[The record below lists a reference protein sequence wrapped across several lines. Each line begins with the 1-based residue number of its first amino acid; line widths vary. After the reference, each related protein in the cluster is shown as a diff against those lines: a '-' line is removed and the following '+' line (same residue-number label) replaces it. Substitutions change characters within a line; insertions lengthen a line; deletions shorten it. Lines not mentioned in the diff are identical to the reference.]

1 MAAASILRLQSVP
14 CPLTYCSV
22 LALFRNRQMYF
33 HKQIFKAADV
43 IVSPMTGYY
52 YYYLLLQLSRHTSH
66 VKMV

>member
-1 MAAASILRLQSVP
+1 
-14 CPLTYCSV
+14 
-22 LALFRNRQMYF
+22 MYF

>member
-1 MAAASILRLQSVP
+1 
-14 CPLTYCSV
+14 
-22 LALFRNRQMYF
+22 MYF

-52 YYYLLLQLSRHTSH
+52 YYLLLQLSRHTSH